1 MSSANSKPPLND
13 FWLFRLRNSPKDFE
27 FIQAIR
33 ILSDSPVFQD
43 KLSLAPYCSG
53 EYTHAEIGDLSHA
66 HNAYKLTVSKPALTG
81 THGVLPHSL
90 RDLVRKVIYEN
101 SSYSLEDFIN
111 VFNNRLL
118 WSQYHTDAA
127 RYLALY
133 LESKVRQ
140 SSFEETPGFNFSGN
154 VFNNIDNLEYHPYA
168 ISLCMNTNSLAGA
181 EKLLSNYLKST
192 VTIERDKGKRWP
204 IDHDACWKISS
215 SSRSN
220 EFKLGRNT
228 VIGRHAW
235 LLGETVN
242 IILHY
247 KNNIQWQKQLRYT
260 PRFTEKVVN
269 ISRSILPFHFIRYFI
284 EIPATE
290 STAMI
295 LSAKRKVY
303 RLAYHTTYYKNKK
316 QYMRISWK

>member
-1 MSSANSKPPLND
+1 MSSTKSKQQLND
-13 FWLFRLRNSPKDFE
+13 FWLSRLRNDPKQFE
-27 FIQAIR
+27 FIQTIR
-33 ILSDSPVFQD
+33 ILSDSPVFKG
-43 KLSLAPYCSG
+43 KLSLVPHCSG
-53 EYTHAEIGDLSHA
+53 EYTHSEIGDFKHLD
-66 HNAYKLTVSKPALTG
+66 NKFKLTVSKPALTG

-101 SSYSLEDFIN
+101 SSHSLEDFIN

-118 WSQYHTDAA
+118 WSHYHTDAA
-127 RYLALY
+127 RYLSLY
-133 LESKVRQ
+133 LENKVRY
-140 SSFEETPGFNFSGN
+140 SSFEEQSGFNLSGN
-154 VFNNIDNLEYHPYA
+154 LFNNIDNLEYHPYA
-168 ISLCMNTNSLAGA
+168 ISLCMKTNSLAGA

-204 IDHDACWKISS
+204 IDQDSCWKISS
-215 SSRSN
+215 ARHLN
-220 EFKLGRNT
+220 PFKLGRNT

-247 KNNIQWQKQLRYT
+247 ENNIQWQKQLRYT
-260 PRFTEKVVN
+260 PRFTEKIVN
-269 ISRSILPFHFIRYFI
+269 ITRSILPFHFIRYFI

-290 STAMI
+290 STSMI
-295 LSAKRKVY
+295 VSARKKIY